1 VRRLSRVIL
10 SAVFL
15 VAGSAIGGAQ
25 DKPFLTTSPTPEY
38 YAWWLRTEYHP
49 FGVDIR
55 GIPAAKLRAG
65 WCKVNELRRD
75 MFPDDLAL
83 YFGEDKSPFAVDG
96 VFDGSKTR
104 QTALV
109 GVYQTCKGARGAFLL
124 IVSWSANRPPVIRH
138 LVELPGEREFAVVSA
153 SGDATITL
161 QHCLECDQI
170 SKYRWN
176 KSKNR
181 YVFLLRVPDE

>member
-1 VRRLSRVIL
+1 LKKLLRAIL
-10 SAVFL
+10 AAVFL
-15 VAGSAIGGAQ
+15 VAGAVIGRAQ
-25 DKPFLTTSPTPEY
+25 DKPFLSTSPTPEY

-49 FGVDIR
+49 FGADIR
-55 GIPAAKLRAG
+55 GIPAAKLHAG

-96 VFDGSKTR
+96 FFDGSKTR

-124 IVSWSANRPPVIRH
+124 IVSWPADKPPVIRH
-138 LVELPGEREFAVVSA
+138 LVELAGEREFAVVSA
-153 SGDATITL
+153 AEDFTIRL
-161 QHCLECDQI
+161 QHCLECDHV
-170 SKYRWN
+170 SKYRWS
-176 KSKNR
+176 KSSR
-181 YVFLLRVPDE
+181 RFVLLPPDPDE

>member
-1 VRRLSRVIL
+1 VRRLSRAIL
-10 SAVFL
+10 SICFL
-15 VAGSAIGGAQ
+15 IAGPTIGGAQ
-25 DKPFLTTSPTPEY
+25 DKPFLATSPAPEY

-49 FGVDIR
+49 FGPDIR
-55 GIPAAKLRAG
+55 GIPAAKIRAG
-65 WCKVNELRRD
+65 RCQVNELRRD

-96 VFDGSKTR
+96 VFDGSKTK

-124 IVSWSANRPPVIRH
+124 IVSWPANKPPVIRH

-153 SGDATITL
+153 SADSTITL
-161 QHCLECDQI
+161 KHCLECDHI
-170 SKYRWN
+170 SKYRWDR
-176 KSKNR
+176 SKKR
-181 YVFLLRVPDE
+181 FVLVPPDPDE

>member
-1 VRRLSRVIL
+1 MTKLRRLRQGTVKRRCFDEYFASGRKPRFDSLSEAHGRGSIKRRLHVRKLSRAIL
-10 SAVFL
+10 SVCFL
-15 VAGSAIGGAQ
+15 IAGPAIGGAE

-49 FGVDIR
+49 FGADIR
-55 GIPAAKLRAG
+55 GIPPGKIRAG

-109 GVYQTCKGARGAFLL
+109 GVYQTCKGARGG
-124 IVSWSANRPPVIRH
+124 VSPDR
-138 LVELPGEREFAVVSA
+138 ELA
-153 SGDATITL
+153 S
-161 QHCLECDQI
+161 
-170 SKYRWN
+170 K
-176 KSKNR
+176 
-181 YVFLLRVPDE
+181 